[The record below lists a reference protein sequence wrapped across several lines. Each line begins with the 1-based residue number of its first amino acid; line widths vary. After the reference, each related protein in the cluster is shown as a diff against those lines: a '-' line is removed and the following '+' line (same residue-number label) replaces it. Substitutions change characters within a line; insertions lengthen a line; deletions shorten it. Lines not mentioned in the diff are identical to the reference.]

1 MSRRWLAALFTL
13 ALAAGAT
20 GACQNATDLKTGDCF
35 NGGSGEEVTT
45 VTPVDCAQAH
55 EKEVYASFTHPG
67 AGGPYPGDTVLG
79 EYADRVCTEAFAD
92 FVGRS
97 FESSELY
104 FSSLTP
110 SSGSWADGD
119 HLISCMV
126 HQENNVPLTGSMQ
139 GSRR

>member
-20 GACQNATDLKTGDCF
+20 GACQNAADLKTGDCF
-35 NGGSGEEVTT
+35 NGGSGESVTT

-55 EKEVYASFTHPG
+55 EKEVYASFTHPDES
-67 AGGPYPGDTVLG
+67 GPYPGDAVLD
-79 EYADRVCTEAFAD
+79 EYAGRVCTEAFTD

-97 FESSELY
+97 YESSQLY
-104 FSSLTP
+104 ISYLTP
-110 SSGSWADGD
+110 SSGSWDEGD
-119 HLISCMV
+119 HLISCVV
-126 HQENNVPLTGSMQ
+126 HQEGYVPLTGSMQ